1 LVTYRVLVVEDHERW
16 RQYISSALQNTP
28 QWRVIG
34 EVSDGAEAVQQAR
47 ALSPDLI
54 LLDIGLPTLNGI
66 QAARQM
72 IAERPGSR
80 IVFVSEHQSWE
91 IVGAAMATGARGY
104 VIKSNILS
112 DLLRAMNAVI
122 DGRRFISAALGGR
135 VVDPTSDG
143 RATQDARRHEV
154 GFYEDESS
162 RLDGYTRF
170 AEAAH
175 RRQQPDRAGPGRT
188 TREAPSAIASGR
200 RGHRGGH
207 QGRQVLSARSHIHV
221 AIHGRWHA

>member
-1 LVTYRVLVVEDHERW
+1 MIFSSIDRIRKDSDVEPHDRSAGVARGEAPLVTYRVLVVEDHELW

-72 IAERPGSR
+72 IAECPGSR
-80 IVFVSEHQSWE
+80 ILFVSEHQSWD
-91 IVGAAMATGARGY
+91 IAGAALATGARGY

-122 DGRRFISAALGGR
+122 DGRRFISAALAGR
-135 VVDPTSDG
+135 LEDPPSDG

-162 RLDGYTRF
+162 LLSAYTEF
-170 AEAAH
+170 AEAALIAGNSLIVLVPGA
-175 RRQQPDRAGPGRT
+175 RR
-188 TREAPSAIASGR
+188 EKL
-200 RGHRGGH
+200 H
-207 QGRQVLSARSHIHV
+207 
-221 AIHGRWHA
+221 